1 MKVSGILSVSL
12 GLIIFLLPVMIKGP
26 HGSGSVLA
34 GVAYAEEDW
43 KKEFEDIC
51 GKTQDAMV
59 FPSDELKKLVDRCD
73 KLKPVIE
80 KLEETESKV
89 YLRRLQMCRDLF
101 AFTLESK
108 EKK

>member
-1 MKVSGILSVSL
+1 MKGFGILSVSL
-12 GLIIFLLPVMIKGP
+12 GLFIFLSPVIIQGP
-26 HGSGSVLA
+26 RGNGSVLA
-34 GVAYAEEDW
+34 GAAFAEEEW
-43 KKEFEDIC
+43 KKEFDDIC

-59 FPSDELKKLVDRCD
+59 IPLDELKKLVDRCD
-73 KLKPVIE
+73 KLKPLIE
-80 KLEETESKV
+80 KLGETESKV